1 MRKQGKI
8 ENNYKTLT
16 HFRIINS
23 REDWGY
29 IVLGTT
35 DLAINGHEKDIGKYG
50 KVRKGYRKVR
60 KTGKYRNIGK

>member
-1 MRKQGKI
+1 MQRNLKVRKQGKI

-35 DLAINGHEKDIGKYG
+35 DLAINGHGKNIGKYG
-50 KVRKGYRKVR
+50 KLQK
-60 KTGKYRNIGK
+60 NIVK